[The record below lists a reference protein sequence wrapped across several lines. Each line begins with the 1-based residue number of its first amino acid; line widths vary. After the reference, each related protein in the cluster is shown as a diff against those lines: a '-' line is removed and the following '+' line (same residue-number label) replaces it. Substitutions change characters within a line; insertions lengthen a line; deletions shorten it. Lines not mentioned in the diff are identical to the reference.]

1 MLLRKTKKN
10 LIYWEHYKG
19 GGWHLCIGRRMFYQ
33 VLKRKKSQLWN
44 VIITGR
50 DGVLCSHPTAAKAKD
65 WTEKQVEKDLNWMVD
80 MIQLT
85 DKRTRKENNEP
96 PMDLQSNCQT

>member
-19 GGWHLCIGRRMFYQ
+19 GNWWLCVGQRMFYQ

-44 VIITGR
+44 VVIAGR
-50 DGVLCSHPTAAKAKD
+50 NGVLCSYPTAAQAKA
-65 WTEKQVEKDLNWMVD
+65 WVENQIKKDLNWMVE

-85 DKRTRKENNEP
+85 DKRTRNENNESS
-96 PMDLQSNCQT
+96 MDLQPNC